1 LSYNNDGFKAGK
13 RGDSVFS
20 TNDTAGWVA
29 GNEVRQLEKNF
40 ENPLQGEEHPNAIA
54 IITLLVATAGFIA
67 LLLNHHLVPI
77 FITDP
82 IWRLVAVWLGS
93 SAATYFILKAL
104 PAWLSGAVMALVLG
118 GAAGYA
124 GWTYLDPVWATG
136 LSLGTGA
143 LMYLVYSTLE

>member
-1 LSYNNDGFKAGK
+1 MSYNNDGFKAGK